1 MCVCL
6 SVCVCVCVWCV
17 SVCLCQLSGEAVSD
31 DHKPDQAVLGV
42 SGALQSQ
49 PVPLPAV
56 RSGRA
61 AAGLRQ
67 VTFTPPLL
75 VSDVGVTGEA

>member
-6 SVCVCVCVWCV
+6 CVCVYVCARLYVCVC
-17 SVCLCQLSGEAVSD
+17 QLSRAAVSD

-42 SGALQSQ
+42 SGALPSQ

-67 VTFTPPLL
+67 VTFTPLF
-75 VSDVGVTGEA
+75 S